1 MSIFESL
8 IINLIFL
15 LFPFL
20 IYGIYI
26 SYSNNPKEQKLFFDL
41 ACFSSMFLI
50 IRYSPNNDTI
60 ANLVFINFPL
70 LIAFL
75 KNRNALIILLSLIT
89 IYYYHLILRIPIIFV
104 VIEYSIYLIIYFYML
119 KRKNSYYTILN
130 TFISIKSFLI
140 ACILYLKDINKTS
153 LLTILYLVFII
164 LIFIITMMSILALL
178 KEGEKVIEKNKKLQ
192 DLAKEKELKL
202 ALFKLTHEIKNPIA
216 VCKGY
221 LEMLNVNNKEKL
233 NKYLPIIKDEINRTL
248 LVINDFSDYGK
259 LKIELEEVDLVML
272 LEDIE
277 DTLKPLLEENK
288 VTAKFDTKMEELYI
302 DLDYNR
308 MKQVLVN
315 LIKNS
320 IEASSKNRNLRI
332 KVSIKKLKDE
342 VKISVEDNGVG
353 MTEETLSKI
362 SKIFYTTKQNGTGLG
377 VALSKEIVE
386 QHNGSMVY
394 KSELGKGTK
403 VNIFLPA
410 KEKG

>member
-20 IYGIYI
+20 IYEIYVN
-26 SYSNNPKEQKLFFDL
+26 YSNNVKEQKLFFDL

-50 IRYSPNNDTI
+50 IRYSSSKDSI

-75 KNRNALIILLSLIT
+75 KNRHTLIVLLSLIT
-89 IYYYHLILRIPIIFV
+89 IYYYHLVLNTPIVFGI
-104 VIEYSIYLIIYFYML
+104 IEYSIYLAIYFYML
-119 KRKNSYYTILN
+119 KRKNNHYTILN
-130 TFISIKSFLI
+130 IFISIKSFLI
-140 ACILYLKDINKTS
+140 ACLLYLQDINKTS
-153 LLTILYLVFII
+153 IITALYLLFII

-178 KEGEKVIEKNKKLQ
+178 EEGEKVIEKNKKLQ
-192 DLAKEKELKL
+192 ELAKEKELKL

-221 LEMLNVNNKEKL
+221 LEMLDINKKEKL
-233 NKYLPIIKDEINRTL
+233 KKYLPIIKDEINRTL

-288 VTAKFDTKMEELYI
+288 AVIKFSMKLEELYI
-302 DLDYNR
+302 NLDYNR
-308 MKQVLVN
+308 MKQVLINV
-315 LIKNS
+315 IKNS
-320 IEASSKNRNLRI
+320 IEASAKNKKLII

-342 VKISVEDNGVG
+342 VKISIEDNGVG

-386 QHNGSMVY
+386 QHHGSMIY

-410 KEKG
+410 K

>member
-20 IYGIYI
+20 IYEIYVN
-26 SYSNNPKEQKLFFDL
+26 YSNNVKEQKLFFDL

-50 IRYSPNNDTI
+50 IRYSSSKDSI

-75 KNRNALIILLSLIT
+75 KNRHTLIVLLSLIT
-89 IYYYHLILRIPIIFV
+89 IYYYHLVLNTPIIFGI
-104 VIEYSIYLIIYFYML
+104 IEYSIYLAIYFYML
-119 KRKNSYYTILN
+119 KKKNNHYTILN
-130 TFISIKSFLI
+130 IFISIKSFLI
-140 ACILYLKDINKTS
+140 ACILYLQDINKTS
-153 LLTILYLVFII
+153 IITVLYLLFII

-178 KEGEKVIEKNKKLQ
+178 EEGEKVIEKNKKLQ
-192 DLAKEKELKL
+192 ELAKEKELKL

-221 LEMLNVNNKEKL
+221 LEMLDINKKEKL
-233 NKYLPIIKDEINRTL
+233 KKYLPIIKDEINRTL

-272 LEDIE
+272 LEDLE

-288 VTAKFDTKMEELYI
+288 AVIKFRVKLEELYI
-302 DLDYNR
+302 NLDYNR
-308 MKQVLVN
+308 MKQVLINV
-315 LIKNS
+315 IKNS
-320 IEASSKNRNLRI
+320 IEASAKNKKLII

-342 VKISVEDNGVG
+342 VKISIEDNGIG

-386 QHNGSMVY
+386 QHHGSMIY

-410 KEKG
+410 K

>member
-20 IYGIYI
+20 IYEIYVN
-26 SYSNNPKEQKLFFDL
+26 YSNNVKEQKLFFDL

-50 IRYSPNNDTI
+50 IRYSSSKDSI

-75 KNRNALIILLSLIT
+75 KNRHTLIVLLSLIT
-89 IYYYHLILRIPIIFV
+89 IYYYHLVLNTPIVFGI
-104 VIEYSIYLIIYFYML
+104 IEYSIYLAIYFYML
-119 KRKNSYYTILN
+119 KRKNNHYTILN
-130 TFISIKSFLI
+130 IFISIKSFLI
-140 ACILYLKDINKTS
+140 ACLLYLQDINKTS
-153 LLTILYLVFII
+153 IITALYLLFII

-178 KEGEKVIEKNKKLQ
+178 EEGEKVIEKNKKLQ
-192 DLAKEKELKL
+192 ELAKEKELKL

-221 LEMLNVNNKEKL
+221 LEMLDINKKEKL
-233 NKYLPIIKDEINRTL
+233 KKYLPIIKDKINRTL

-288 VTAKFDTKMEELYI
+288 AVIKFSMKLEELYI
-302 DLDYNR
+302 NLDYNR
-308 MKQVLVN
+308 MKQVLINV
-315 LIKNS
+315 IKNS
-320 IEASSKNRNLRI
+320 IEASAKNKKLII

-342 VKISVEDNGVG
+342 VKISIEDNGVG

-386 QHNGSMVY
+386 QHHGSMIY

-410 KEKG
+410 K

>member
-20 IYGIYI
+20 IYEIYVN
-26 SYSNNPKEQKLFFDL
+26 YSNNVKEQKLFFDL

-50 IRYSPNNDTI
+50 IRYSSSKDSI

-75 KNRNALIILLSLIT
+75 KNRHTLIVLLSLIT
-89 IYYYHLILRIPIIFV
+89 IYYYHLVLNTPIVFGI
-104 VIEYSIYLIIYFYML
+104 IEYSIYLVIYFYML
-119 KRKNSYYTILN
+119 KKKNNHYTILN
-130 TFISIKSFLI
+130 IFISIKSFLI
-140 ACILYLKDINKTS
+140 ACILYLQDINKTS
-153 LLTILYLVFII
+153 IITVLYLLFII

-178 KEGEKVIEKNKKLQ
+178 EEGEKVIEKNKKLQ
-192 DLAKEKELKL
+192 ELAKEKELKL

-221 LEMLNVNNKEKL
+221 LEMLDINKKEKL
-233 NKYLPIIKDEINRTL
+233 KKYLPIIKDEINRTL

-288 VTAKFDTKMEELYI
+288 AVIKFSIKLEELYI
-302 DLDYNR
+302 NLDYNR
-308 MKQVLVN
+308 MKQVLINV
-315 LIKNS
+315 IKNS
-320 IEASSKNRNLRI
+320 IEASAKNKKLII

-342 VKISVEDNGVG
+342 VKISIEDNGIG

-386 QHNGSMVY
+386 QHHGSMIY

-410 KEKG
+410 K